1 MIFAVYKLQ
10 DKQLSSNVLQQT
22 YCKHTA
28 VSLRHSAPMNQT
40 LSLMHLLGDTT
51 QLVANSLYS
60 GYIPKKKSNL
70 SVIYNFI
77 WQQIC
82 HYSDLVIYSKSVRL
96 WLDTKIIS
104 CACNYH
110 WLSRSHFIYFTGQSH
125 SVSVHSPC
133 YSLSSNRFKGEQ
145 ISSWLHTV
153 AVVLVELWSSIPVF
167 SSVTLE

>member
-1 MIFAVYKLQ
+1 MYYSRHIANTQQSVWGILHQWTRLCLWCISLGTRLSWLPTRCILVIFL
-10 DKQLSSNVLQQT
+10 
-22 YCKHTA
+22 
-28 VSLRHSAPMNQT
+28 
-40 LSLMHLLGDTT
+40 
-51 QLVANSLYS
+51 
-60 GYIPKKKSNL
+60 KKSNL

-96 WLDTKIIS
+96 WLDTQIIS

-110 WLSRSHFIYFTGQSH
+110 LEDWLSQSHLIYFTGQSH

-133 YSLSSNRFKGEQ
+133 YSLSSNHFKGEQ